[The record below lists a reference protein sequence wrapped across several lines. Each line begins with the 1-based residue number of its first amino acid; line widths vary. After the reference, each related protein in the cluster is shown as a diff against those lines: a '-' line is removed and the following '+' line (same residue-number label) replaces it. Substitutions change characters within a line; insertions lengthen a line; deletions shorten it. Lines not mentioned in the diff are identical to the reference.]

1 VERQEYEDMARRML
15 EIVVRMDAAI
25 DGQRTIN
32 ERLTAAIEGFTA
44 RQDGINERLTQAI
57 EGIEITQARIE
68 TILKRM
74 VRGGDNGREV

>member
-1 VERQEYEDMARRML
+1 M
-15 EIVVRMDAAI
+15 
-25 DGQRTIN
+25 GQRT
-32 ERLTAAIEGFTA
+32 
-44 RQDGINERLTQAI
+44 INERLTQAI

>member
-1 VERQEYEDMARRML
+1 MERQEYEDMVRRML

-25 DGQRTIN
+25 DGQRT
-32 ERLTAAIEGFTA
+32 
-44 RQDGINERLTQAI
+44 INERLTQAI

>member
-1 VERQEYEDMARRML
+1 MARRMP

-25 DGQRTIN
+25 DGQRT
-32 ERLTAAIEGFTA
+32 
-44 RQDGINERLTQAI
+44 INERLTQAI

-74 VRGGDNGREV
+74 GRGGDNGREV